1 MSGAKLVLLVLPLA
15 CALRAPVAPLRAGL
29 MAPPRPALAMRSSL
43 HMGLSPDE
51 SSTKETALDP
61 TCIEDEAV
69 EECQLVSWDAGSITI
84 PMSWV
89 ETAKLGVLF
98 TAWFALNVMYNIT
111 NKRVQARR
119 SDRWPR
125 SAPAR
130 SRAIRSDRPPPAER
144 LSDAVDDG
152 RRLPLRGHPVGPRTL
167 GHRHPQGAEDP
178 AQIKRRM
185 KRRD

>member
-1 MSGAKLVLLVLPLA
+1 MLGAKLVLLVLPLA

-69 EECQLVSWDAGSITI
+69 EECQLVSWDAGSITV

-130 SRAIRSDRPPPAER
+130 SRAIRSDRPPPQNAFPMPWTMVVVSLFVGIPWVIALWATGIR
-144 LSDAVDDG
+144 KAPRIPPRSNAV
-152 RRLPLRGHPVGPRTL
+152 
-167 GHRHPQGAEDP
+167 
-178 AQIKRRM
+178 
-185 KRRD
+185 

>member
-1 MSGAKLVLLVLPLA
+1 MLGAKLVLLVLPLA

-69 EECQLVSWDAGSITI
+69 EECQLVSWDAGSITV

-119 SDRWPR
+119 RARAGPGLMEP
-125 SAPAR
+125 SA
-130 SRAIRSDRPPPAER
+130 
-144 LSDAVDDG
+144 AV
-152 RRLPLRGHPVGPRTL
+152 
-167 GHRHPQGAEDP
+167 
-178 AQIKRRM
+178 
-185 KRRD
+185 